1 MSSKARIHF
10 RMERSDSNL
19 VTVWIDVAKRSM
31 NVFHSSV
38 IDELEDLI
46 AELEADSA
54 KAIVFRSA
62 KASGFFAGA
71 DVNQIAELNGREE
84 VEAVVRRGQGLF
96 ARVESLPMPTIAA
109 IHGPCL
115 GGGLEFALACDH
127 RIALNTAST
136 KLGLPEVQ
144 LGLIPGWGGT
154 QRLPRL
160 IGAVHALPMI
170 LLGKKLSAAK
180 AAKAGLVDLVADEA
194 QWEDVIHTFA
204 ESNREQRPAAQGI
217 TRSIMNSGFGRWFV
231 FRSASNQIAKDARNY
246 PALPAALRAIRAGYS
261 GNGDGYAVERTEFAN
276 LIETRT
282 CRNLLSL
289 FQWREQARS
298 SQRMAAA
305 IDDRGALRDLTI
317 NRMSSD
323 VLPHA
328 AETSSYECRTIGI
341 VGAGAMGA
349 GIGQLAALKGYNVV
363 LKELNCEMAEA
374 GYQRVAD
381 LMNNMVAKKRLSSN
395 ERDVAMGQVS
405 TTDSFDDL
413 ADCDFVIEAV
423 VEKLEVKKA
432 VLASLAVV
440 LKPHAIIASNTSA
453 LSVAAM
459 ATSTSCGDRVAGLHF
474 FNPVHRMDL
483 VEIVRT
489 TATSQETVVNLL
501 KIVNRLGKTP
511 IVTSDSPGFL
521 VNRVLFPYIGEA
533 VRMVMEGYDCLQL
546 DREVK
551 KFGMPMGPIELI
563 DHVGIDVAWHVAT
576 TLEEVLPESEGMIR
590 LLGQMVA
597 RGWSGKKSGQGFYHY
612 VAGKRGPTANIGSAV
627 DIGSAADIA
636 AGRDRPDDLPTS
648 DTEGVYLNDGMTD
661 IQRRL
666 IYPMINEVGFC
677 MQEGVVEEAWMADLA
692 MILGTGFA
700 PFRGGPMTLATAIGH
715 CTVLNNLHVLTVR
728 YGERFKPSAW
738 LVDNGAERSAVAC
751 EMERGL
757 LR

>member
-1 MSSKARIHF
+1 MISKARTHF
-10 RMERSDSNL
+10 RMDRGTNDV
-19 VTVWIDVAKRSM
+19 VTVWIDVNKRSM

-46 AELEADSA
+46 AELETDTA
-54 KAIVFRSA
+54 KAVVFRSA

-71 DVNQIAELNGREE
+71 DVNQIAELNSREE
-84 VEAVVRRGQGLF
+84 VEAVVLRGQELF

-127 RIALNTAST
+127 RIALNSAST

-160 IGAVHALPMI
+160 IGAAHALPMI
-170 LLGKKLSAAK
+170 LLGKKLTAAK
-180 AAKAGLVDLVADEA
+180 AATVGLVDLIADEA
-194 QWEDVIHTFA
+194 TWDDAIVKFA
-204 ESNREQRPAAQGI
+204 ESDHAQSRVTKGV
-217 TRSIMNSGFGRWFV
+217 TQSIVNSGFGRWFV
-231 FRSASNQIAKDARNY
+231 FRSADNQIAKDARNY

-261 GNGDGYAVERTEFAN
+261 DHSDGYAVERAEFVN
-276 LIETRT
+276 LIETPT
-282 CRNLLSL
+282 CRNLLNL

-298 SQRMAAA
+298 SERVATVIADRAVIRGLAA
-305 IDDRGALRDLTI
+305 
-317 NRMSSD
+317 NRISSD
-323 VLPHA
+323 ALPDTPEA
-328 AETSSYECRTIGI
+328 SNYKCGTIGI

-349 GIGQLAALKGYNVV
+349 GIGQLVALKGYNVV
-363 LKELNCEMAEA
+363 LKELNRELADA
-374 GYQRVAD
+374 GHQRVAD
-381 LMNNMVAKKRLSSN
+381 LLQDMVAKKRLTSS
-395 ERDVAMGQVS
+395 ERDGVLSQVS
-405 TTDSFDDL
+405 ATDSFDDM
-413 ADCDFVIEAV
+413 ADCDLVIEAV
-423 VEKLEVKKA
+423 VEKMEIKKA
-432 VLASLAVV
+432 VLASLAAV

-453 LSVAAM
+453 LSVAEM
-459 ATSTSCGDRVAGLHF
+459 ATATNCAHRIAGLHF

-483 VEIVRT
+483 VEVVRT
-489 TATSQETVVNLL
+489 SATSRETVVNLL
-501 KIVNRLGKTP
+501 KVVKKLGKTP

-533 VRMVMEGYDCLQL
+533 VRMVMEGHDCLQL

-563 DHVGIDVAWHVAT
+563 DHVGIDVAWHVAA
-576 TLEEVLPESEGMIR
+576 TLEQVLPESEDVIR

-597 RGWSGKKSGQGFYHY
+597 RGWSGKKSGQGFYQY
-612 VAGKRGPTANIGSAV
+612 VLGKRGPAT
-627 DIGSAADIA
+627 DIRSVAGIA
-636 AGRDRPDDLPTS
+636 TGHDRPDDSPTP
-648 DTEGVYLNDGMTD
+648 DTVGVYLEDGMTD

-700 PFRGGPMTLATAIGH
+700 PFRGGPMTLAAAIGH
-715 CTVLNNLHVLTVR
+715 STLLNNLHVLTVR

-738 LVDNGAERSAVAC
+738 LVDHGAERSAVAS
-751 EMERGL
+751 
-757 LR
+757 